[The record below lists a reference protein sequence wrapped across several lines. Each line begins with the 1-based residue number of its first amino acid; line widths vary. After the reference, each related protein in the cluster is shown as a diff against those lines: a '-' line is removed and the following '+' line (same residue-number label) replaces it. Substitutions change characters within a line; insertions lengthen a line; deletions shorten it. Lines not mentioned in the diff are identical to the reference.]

1 MNDQDLYAVI
11 LLSGNS
17 KRKIGQNLVRD
28 GLTIRLKTRAERE
41 LDRLPFTLA
50 RRIWRKLLVLA
61 KDSRSRGT
69 SKLEESD
76 GYRIRIGD
84 YRIVYIVDDR
94 EQTVDII
101 RVAHRR
107 EVYR

>member
-1 MNDQDLYAVI
+1 MAY
-11 LLSGNS
+11 
-17 KRKIGQNLVRD
+17 
-28 GLTIRLKTRAERE
+28 TIRLKTRAERE
-41 LDRLPFTLA
+41 LDRLPLTLV
-50 RRIWRKLLVLA
+50 RRIWRKLLALE
-61 KDSRSRGT
+61 KDPRPRVT
-69 SKLEESD
+69 SKLEGSD

-84 YRIVYIVDDR
+84 YRVIYIVDDR

>member
-1 MNDQDLYAVI
+1 MAY
-11 LLSGNS
+11 
-17 KRKIGQNLVRD
+17 
-28 GLTIRLKTRAERE
+28 TIRLKTRAERE
-41 LDRLPFTLA
+41 LDRLPLTLV
-50 RRIWRKLLVLA
+50 RRIWRKLLALE
-61 KDSRSRGT
+61 KDPRPRGT
-69 SKLEESD
+69 SRLEGSD

-84 YRIVYIVDDR
+84 YRVIYIVDDR

>member
-1 MNDQDLYAVI
+1 MAY
-11 LLSGNS
+11 
-17 KRKIGQNLVRD
+17 
-28 GLTIRLKTRAERE
+28 TIRLKTRAERE
-41 LDRLPFTLA
+41 LDRLPLTLV
-50 RRIWRKLLVLA
+50 RRIWRKLLALE
-61 KDSRSRGT
+61 KDPRPQGT
-69 SKLEESD
+69 SKLEGSD
-76 GYRIRIGD
+76 GYRLRIGD

>member
-1 MNDQDLYAVI
+1 MAY
-11 LLSGNS
+11 
-17 KRKIGQNLVRD
+17 
-28 GLTIRLKTRAERE
+28 TIRLKTRAERE
-41 LDRLPFTLA
+41 LDRLPLTLV
-50 RRIWRKLLVLA
+50 RRIWRKLLALE
-61 KDSRSRGT
+61 KDSRPRGT
-69 SKLEESD
+69 SKLEGSD

-84 YRIVYIVDDR
+84 YRVVHIVDDR

>member
-1 MNDQDLYAVI
+1 MAY
-11 LLSGNS
+11 
-17 KRKIGQNLVRD
+17 
-28 GLTIRLKTRAERE
+28 TIRLKTRAERE
-41 LDRLPFTLA
+41 LDRLPLTLV
-50 RRIWRKLLVLA
+50 RRIWRKLLALE
-61 KDSRSRGT
+61 KDPRPRGT
-69 SKLEESD
+69 SKLEGSA

-84 YRIVYIVDDR
+84 YRVVYIVDDR